1 MKKIL
6 LIIILL
12 TFTQIVSSQTKS
24 IVIHQETKEII
35 PYVNIWVE
43 NKNIGTSSDSN
54 GKFELD
60 NMSPDDFIIFSAIGF
75 QKRKIKSDSIV
86 EKIEL
91 KPTINSLPEVHIA
104 NLEVERKIEF
114 GEFKKSRIN
123 SYFACSTFPWIVA
136 KKIDFKNEFEKT
148 PFLKEIT
155 LLTNSDIKD
164 SKFKINVYSKSQD
177 GSPGMPLLNKNI
189 IVEAD
194 KGKELTKIDLSD
206 YHLLFPKDG
215 LFIAIEWLIVPENK
229 FEYSFKIQDSK
240 RKQTGI
246 SYEPAIGSIK
256 NKVNDTWIYTKGKW
270 REMQGPP
277 NKNEFQSLAIK
288 VELTN

>member
-1 MKKIL
+1 
-6 LIIILL
+6 
-12 TFTQIVSSQTKS
+12 
-24 IVIHQETKEII
+24 
-35 PYVNIWVE
+35 
-43 NKNIGTSSDSN
+43 
-54 GKFELD
+54 
-60 NMSPDDFIIFSAIGF
+60 
-75 QKRKIKSDSIV
+75 
-86 EKIEL
+86 
-91 KPTINSLPEVHIA
+91 
-104 NLEVERKIEF
+104 
-114 GEFKKSRIN
+114 
-123 SYFACSTFPWIVA
+123 
-136 KKIDFKNEFEKT
+136 
-148 PFLKEIT
+148 
-155 LLTNSDIKD
+155 LTNSDIKD